1 MIDHIKVASL
11 LNTASAVAVM
21 PTDTVYGLVARATDK
36 KAVSRLYG
44 LKDRQNKPG
53 TLLAL
58 DINQLVELGFKR
70 KYIKA
75 VEQFWPGPVSVV
87 IPVEDPNLDYLTLG
101 LVDIAVRIPNDSFV
115 SNVLELT
122 GPLITT
128 SANLPAQLP
137 ATNINEAKNYFG
149 DQVDAYF
156 DGGDLSNHLPSTII
170 RVIDDQ
176 IDVIRQGA
184 VIIDSI

>member
-1 MIDHIKVASL
+1 MIDHIHVANL
-11 LNTASAVAVM
+11 LNKASTVAVM
-21 PTDTVYGLVARATDK
+21 PTDTVYGLVARAKDK
-36 KAVSRLYG
+36 NAVSRLYA

-58 DINQLVELGFKR
+58 DIDQLVELGFKR

-75 VEQFWPGPVSVV
+75 VEQFWPGPVSII
-87 IPVEDPNLDYLTLG
+87 IPVVDSNLDYLTLG
-101 LVDIAVRIPNDSFV
+101 LADIAVRVPDDDFV
-115 SNVLELT
+115 SSVLKLT

-128 SANLPAQLP
+128 SANLPAQPP
-137 ATNINEAKNYFG
+137 ATNLSEARNYFG
-149 DQVDAYF
+149 EKIDVYF
-156 DGGDLSNHLPSTII
+156 DGGDLSNRLPSTII

-184 VIIDSI
+184 VKIDGI